1 MFLRHLLRYQLSSIV
16 VEIVCVLCFLCKQ
29 GRASIPAHLVC
40 PITHELFVDPV
51 NTTLGNTYER
61 EYIEKWFE
69 KHDTD
74 PLTNEHVSAKFL
86 SPNRNIKD
94 AVKAFQDS
102 IAAFLPAT
110 QSRAMT
116 KQDYQ
121 EEQE

>member
-1 MFLRHLLRYQLSSIV
+1 
-16 VEIVCVLCFLCKQ
+16 
-29 GRASIPAHLVC
+29 VC
-40 PITHELFVDPV
+40 PITRELFVDPV
-51 NTTLGNTYER
+51 NTILGYTYER

-69 KHDTD
+69 KHNTD

-110 QSRAMT
+110 QSKAMT
-116 KQDYQ
+116 DQDYQ
-121 EEQE
+121 LAMNTRMEELE